1 MKKYLAGLILPILC
15 FLSPTV
21 ANAQV
26 ETTLQPNQITIT
38 GNRLEKQPPRQ
49 IFVQTN
55 SPIQD
60 LRVLVLDL
68 NRQDGTTVFPASGI
82 VANKQNWQ
90 TIKSN
95 QMLIPL
101 EFNLS
106 QAPSSGEYNGTIRFS
121 YTGGELTLPI
131 TLQVKDFWLLPLL
144 VLFLGTGLGILVS
157 VYRAQGRPRD
167 EILVRVG
174 QLQTQIQEDIEFG
187 KIAGFKQYI
196 EGCLIEIKMDLQTEK
211 WEQAIATLEQAENVW
226 KRWVK
231 GRNDWLQQFDYC
243 QQLKHQL
250 EDKNPN
256 DLEVKAILRDLEATI
271 NDVPE
276 LETPEQFRER
286 LEKIAQQMN
295 QSILENQKQDLKAL
309 IAEIPLEKRTTI
321 LPEFEQLE
329 AKIAT
334 ESLAN
339 PKQFKALTTEL
350 NDLTVKAQDIG
361 NESSAR
367 GVISKS
373 LFGFTG
379 VMSPPPVTNRSITST
394 PETTK
399 AGVRLKLFTWTS
411 YAIAVIF
418 LAGTGFSQL
427 YIDNPTFGANP
438 WKDYFALMAWGFG
451 AEATRDAI
459 TKVVQSWNLP
469 GLK

>member
-1 MKKYLAGLILPILC
+1 MKKYLAGIILPVLC

-26 ETTLQPNQITIT
+26 ETTIQPTQITIA
-38 GNRLEKQPPRQ
+38 GNRIEKQPSRQ

-60 LRVLVLDL
+60 LQVLALDL
-68 NRQDGTTVFPASGI
+68 NSRDGITIFPASGI
-82 VANKQNWQ
+82 ISNKSNWQ
-90 TIKSN
+90 TIRSN
-95 QMLIPL
+95 QIIVPV

-106 QAPSSGEYNGTIRFS
+106 QAPSSGEYLGNLRLT

-131 TLQVKDFWLLPLL
+131 TLQIKDWWLPPLL

-167 EILVRVG
+167 EVLVRIG
-174 QLQTQIQEDIEFG
+174 QLQTQMQEDIEFV
-187 KIAGFKQYI
+187 KITAFKQYI
-196 EGCLIEIKMDLQTEK
+196 EGCLIEIKMDLQIEK
-211 WEQAIATLEQAENVW
+211 WEQAIAILEQTENIW

-231 GRNDWLQQFDYC
+231 GRSDWLQQFDYC
-243 QQLKHQL
+243 QQIRQQL

-256 DLEVKAILRDLEATI
+256 DLEVKAILRNLEATI
-271 NDVPE
+271 NDAPE

-286 LEKIAQQMN
+286 LEKIYQQMN
-295 QSILENQKQDLKAL
+295 QLVLENQKQDLKAL
-309 IAEIPLEKRTTI
+309 IAEIPLDKRSSI
-321 LPEFEQLE
+321 LPQFQKLE
-329 AKIAT
+329 EKIAA
-334 ESLAN
+334 EPPAN
-339 PKQFKALTTEL
+339 FTQFKALTAEL
-350 NDLTVKAQDIG
+350 NDLKVQVEQFDDQP
-361 NESSAR
+361 SSRSA
-367 GVISKS
+367 ISKNLLGS
-373 LFGFTG
+373 GG
-379 VMSPPPVTNRSITST
+379 ISSPPQTRSTIST

-399 AGVRLKLFTWTS
+399 AGVRLKLFTGTS

-418 LAGTGFSQL
+418 LAGAGFSQL

>member
-1 MKKYLAGLILPILC
+1 MKKYLAGIILPVLC

-26 ETTLQPNQITIT
+26 ETTIQPTQITIA
-38 GNRLEKQPPRQ
+38 GNRIEKQPSRQ

-60 LRVLVLDL
+60 LQVLALDL
-68 NRQDGTTVFPASGI
+68 NSRDGITIFPASGI
-82 VANKQNWQ
+82 ISNKSNWQ
-90 TIKSN
+90 TIRSN
-95 QMLIPL
+95 QIIVPV

-106 QAPSSGEYNGTIRFS
+106 QAPSSGEYLGNLRLT

-131 TLQVKDFWLLPLL
+131 TLQIKDWWLPPLL

-167 EILVRVG
+167 EVLVRIG
-174 QLQTQIQEDIEFG
+174 QLQTQMQEDIEFV
-187 KIAGFKQYI
+187 KITAFKQYI
-196 EGCLIEIKMDLQTEK
+196 EGCLIEVKMDLQTEK
-211 WEQAIATLEQAENVW
+211 WEQAIAILEQAENIW

-231 GRNDWLQQFDYC
+231 GRSDWLQQFDYC
-243 QQLKHQL
+243 QQIRQQL

-256 DLEVKAILRDLEATI
+256 DLEVKAILRNLEATI
-271 NDVPE
+271 NDAPE

-286 LEKIAQQMN
+286 LEKIYQQMN
-295 QSILENQKQDLKAL
+295 QLVLENQKQDLKAL
-309 IAEIPLEKRTTI
+309 IAEIPLDKRNSI
-321 LPEFEQLE
+321 LPQFQQLE
-329 AKIAT
+329 AKIAA
-334 ESLAN
+334 ESPAN
-339 PKQFKALTTEL
+339 FTQFKDLTAEL
-350 NDLTVKAQDIG
+350 NDLKVQVEQFDDQP
-361 NESSAR
+361 SSR
-367 GVISKS
+367 SGISKNLLGS
-373 LFGFTG
+373 GG
-379 VMSPPPVTNRSITST
+379 ISSPPQTRSTIST

-399 AGVRLKLFTWTS
+399 AGVRLKLFTGTS

-427 YIDNPTFGANP
+427 YIDNLTFGANP

>member
-1 MKKYLAGLILPILC
+1 MKKYLAGLILPVLC
-15 FLSPTV
+15 LLSPTV

-55 SPIQD
+55 SSIQD

-68 NRQDGTTVFPASGI
+68 NRRDGNSVFPASGI
-82 VANKQNWQ
+82 FPNKQNWQ
-90 TIKSN
+90 TIKPN

-211 WEQAIATLEQAENVW
+211 WELAIATLEQAENVW

-231 GRNDWLQQFDYC
+231 GRTDWLQQFNYAQELK
-243 QQLKHQL
+243 QQL
-250 EDKNPN
+250 EEKNPN
-256 DLEVKAILRDLEATI
+256 DLEVKAILRNLEATV
-271 NDVPE
+271 NGAPE
-276 LETPEQFRER
+276 LETPEQFREQ
-286 LEKIAQQMN
+286 LEKIYQQMN
-295 QSILENQKQDLKAL
+295 QLVLENQKQDLKAL

-329 AKIAT
+329 AKITT
-334 ESLAN
+334 EPPAN
-339 PKQFKALTTEL
+339 LKQFKALTTEL
-350 NDLTVKAQDIG
+350 NDLTLKAQDIE
-361 NESSAR
+361 NESSPR

-379 VMSPPPVTNRSITST
+379 VMSPPPVTNRSTTST

-459 TKVVQSWNLP
+459 TKVVQGWNLP

>member
-1 MKKYLAGLILPILC
+1 MKKYLAGIILPVLC

-26 ETTLQPNQITIT
+26 ETTIQPTQITIA
-38 GNRLEKQPPRQ
+38 GNRIEKQPSRQ

-60 LRVLVLDL
+60 LQVLALDL
-68 NRQDGTTVFPASGI
+68 NSRDGITIFPASGI
-82 VANKQNWQ
+82 ISNKSNWQ
-90 TIKSN
+90 TIRSN
-95 QMLIPL
+95 QIIVPV

-106 QAPSSGEYNGTIRFS
+106 QAPSSGEYLGNLRLT

-131 TLQVKDFWLLPLL
+131 TLQIKDWWLPPLL

-167 EILVRVG
+167 EVLVRIG
-174 QLQTQIQEDIEFG
+174 QLQTQMQEDIEFV
-187 KIAGFKQYI
+187 KITAFKQYI
-196 EGCLIEIKMDLQTEK
+196 EGCLIEVKMDLQTEK
-211 WEQAIATLEQAENVW
+211 WEQAIAILEQTENIW

-231 GRNDWLQQFDYC
+231 GRSDWLQQFDYC
-243 QQLKHQL
+243 QQIRQQL

-256 DLEVKAILRDLEATI
+256 DLEVKAILRNLEATI
-271 NDVPE
+271 NDAPE

-286 LEKIAQQMN
+286 LEKIYQQMN
-295 QSILENQKQDLKAL
+295 QLVLETQKQDLKAL
-309 IAEIPLEKRTTI
+309 IAKIPLEKQNSV
-321 LPEFEQLE
+321 LSQFQQLE
-329 AKIAT
+329 AKIAA
-334 ESLAN
+334 ESPAN
-339 PKQFKALTTEL
+339 FTQFKALTAEL
-350 NDLTVKAQDIG
+350 NDLKEQVEQLHDQ
-361 NESSAR
+361 SSPR
-367 GVISKS
+367 SGISKNLLGS
-373 LFGFTG
+373 GG
-379 VMSPPPVTNRSITST
+379 ISSPPQTRSTIST

-399 AGVRLKLFTWTS
+399 AGVRLKLFTGTS

-418 LAGTGFSQL
+418 LAGAGFSQL

>member
-1 MKKYLAGLILPILC
+1 MKKYLAGIILPVLC

-26 ETTLQPNQITIT
+26 ETTIQPTQITIA
-38 GNRLEKQPPRQ
+38 GNRIEKQPSRQ

-60 LRVLVLDL
+60 LQVLALDL
-68 NRQDGTTVFPASGI
+68 NSRDGITIFPASGI
-82 VANKQNWQ
+82 ISNKSNWQ
-90 TIKSN
+90 TIRSN
-95 QMLIPL
+95 QIIVPVG
-101 EFNLS
+101 FDLS
-106 QAPSSGEYNGTIRFS
+106 QASSSGEYLGNLRLT

-131 TLQVKDFWLLPLL
+131 TLQIKDWWLPPLL

-167 EILVRVG
+167 EVLVRIG
-174 QLQTQIQEDIEFG
+174 QLQTQMQEDIEFV
-187 KIAGFKQYI
+187 KITAFKQYI
-196 EGCLIEIKMDLQTEK
+196 EGCLIEVKMDLQTEK
-211 WEQAIATLEQAENVW
+211 WEQAIAILEQAENIW

-231 GRNDWLQQFDYC
+231 GRSDWLQQFDYC
-243 QQLKHQL
+243 QQIRQQL

-256 DLEVKAILRDLEATI
+256 DLEVKSILRNLEATI
-271 NDVPE
+271 NDAPE

-286 LEKIAQQMN
+286 LEKIYQQMN
-295 QSILENQKQDLKAL
+295 QLVLENQKQDLKAL
-309 IAEIPLEKRTTI
+309 IAEIPLDKRSSI
-321 LPEFEQLE
+321 LPQFQQLE
-329 AKIAT
+329 AKIAA
-334 ESLAN
+334 ESPAN
-339 PKQFKALTTEL
+339 FTQFKRLTAEL
-350 NDLTVKAQDIG
+350 NDLKEQVEQLHDQ
-361 NESSAR
+361 SSPR
-367 GVISKS
+367 SGISKNLLGS
-373 LFGFTG
+373 GG
-379 VMSPPPVTNRSITST
+379 ISSPPQTRSTIST

-399 AGVRLKLFTWTS
+399 AGVRLKLFTGTS

-418 LAGTGFSQL
+418 LAGAGFSQL

>member
-1 MKKYLAGLILPILC
+1 MKKYLAGLILPVLY

-55 SPIQD
+55 NPIQD
-60 LRVLVLDL
+60 LRVLILDL
-68 NRQDGTTVFPASGI
+68 NRRDGTTVFPASGI
-82 VANKQNWQ
+82 VANKQNFQ
-90 TIKSN
+90 TIKPN

-106 QAPSSGEYNGTIRFS
+106 QAPSSGEYNGTMRLS

-131 TLQVKDFWLLPLL
+131 TLQVKDFWLLPVL

-211 WEQAIATLEQAENVW
+211 WEQAIATLEQAENIW

-231 GRNDWLQQFDYC
+231 GRSDWLQQFDYC
-243 QQLKHQL
+243 QQIRQQL

-256 DLEVKAILRDLEATI
+256 DLEVKAILRNLEATI
-271 NDVPE
+271 NDAPE

-286 LEKIAQQMN
+286 LEKIYQQMN
-295 QSILENQKQDLKAL
+295 QLVLETQKQDLKAL
-309 IAEIPLEKRTTI
+309 IAKIPLEKQNSV
-321 LPEFEQLE
+321 LSQFQKLE
-329 AKIAT
+329 EKIGS
-334 ESLAN
+334 EPPAN
-339 PKQFKALTTEL
+339 FTQFKRLTAEL
-350 NDLTVKAQDIG
+350 NDLKEQVEQLDDQ
-361 NESSAR
+361 SSPR
-367 GVISKS
+367 SGISKNPLGMGGIS
-373 LFGFTG
+373 
-379 VMSPPPVTNRSITST
+379 SPPPTHSTNST
-394 PETTK
+394 PEITK
-399 AGVRLKLFTWTS
+399 AGVRLKLFTGTS

-418 LAGTGFSQL
+418 LAGAGFSQL

>member
-1 MKKYLAGLILPILC
+1 MKKYLAGIILPVLC

-26 ETTLQPNQITIT
+26 ETTIQPTQITIA
-38 GNRLEKQPPRQ
+38 GNRIEKQPSRQ

-60 LRVLVLDL
+60 LQVLALDL
-68 NRQDGTTVFPASGI
+68 NSRDGITIFPASGI
-82 VANKQNWQ
+82 ISNKSNWQ
-90 TIKSN
+90 TIRSN
-95 QMLIPL
+95 QIIVPV

-106 QAPSSGEYNGTIRFS
+106 QAPSSGEYLGNLRLT

-131 TLQVKDFWLLPLL
+131 TLQIKDWWLPPLL

-167 EILVRVG
+167 EVLVRIG
-174 QLQTQIQEDIEFG
+174 QLQTQMQEDIEFV
-187 KIAGFKQYI
+187 KITAFKQYI
-196 EGCLIEIKMDLQTEK
+196 EGCLIEVKMDLQIEK
-211 WEQAIATLEQAENVW
+211 WEQAIAILEQTENIW

-231 GRNDWLQQFDYC
+231 GRSDWLQQFDYC
-243 QQLKHQL
+243 QQIRQQL

-256 DLEVKAILRDLEATI
+256 DLEVKAILRNLEATI
-271 NDVPE
+271 NDAPE

-286 LEKIAQQMN
+286 LEKIYQQMN
-295 QSILENQKQDLKAL
+295 QLVLENQKQDLKAL
-309 IAEIPLEKRTTI
+309 IAEIPLDKRSSI
-321 LPEFEQLE
+321 LPQFQQLE
-329 AKIAT
+329 GKIAA
-334 ESLAN
+334 EPPAN
-339 PKQFKALTTEL
+339 FTQFKALTAEL
-350 NDLTVKAQDIG
+350 NDLKEQVEQLHDQ
-361 NESSAR
+361 SSPR
-367 GVISKS
+367 SGISKNLLGS
-373 LFGFTG
+373 GG
-379 VMSPPPVTNRSITST
+379 ISSPPQTRSTIST

-399 AGVRLKLFTWTS
+399 AGVRLKLFTGTS

-418 LAGTGFSQL
+418 LAGAGFSQL

>member
-1 MKKYLAGLILPILC
+1 MKKYLAGIILPVLC

-26 ETTLQPNQITIT
+26 ETTIQPTQITIA
-38 GNRLEKQPPRQ
+38 GNRIEKQPSRQ

-60 LRVLVLDL
+60 LRVLALDL
-68 NRQDGTTVFPASGI
+68 NSRDGITIFPASGI
-82 VANKQNWQ
+82 ISNKSNWQ
-90 TIKSN
+90 TIRPN
-95 QMLIPL
+95 QIIVPI

-106 QAPSSGEYNGTIRFS
+106 QAPSSGEYLGNLRLT

-131 TLQVKDFWLLPLL
+131 TLQIKDWWLPPLL

-167 EILVRVG
+167 EVLVRIG
-174 QLQTQIQEDIEFG
+174 QLQTQMQEDIEFV
-187 KIAGFKQYI
+187 KITAFKQYI
-196 EGCLIEIKMDLQTEK
+196 EGCLIEVKMDLQTEK
-211 WEQAIATLEQAENVW
+211 WEQAIAILEQTENIW

-231 GRNDWLQQFDYC
+231 GRSDWLQQFDYC
-243 QQLKHQL
+243 QQIRQQL

-256 DLEVKAILRDLEATI
+256 DLEVKAILRNLEATI
-271 NDVPE
+271 NDAPE

-286 LEKIAQQMN
+286 LEKIYQQMN
-295 QSILENQKQDLKAL
+295 QLVLENQKQDLKAL
-309 IAEIPLEKRTTI
+309 IAEIPLDKRNSI
-321 LPEFEQLE
+321 LPQFQQLE
-329 AKIAT
+329 AKIAA
-334 ESLAN
+334 ESPAN
-339 PKQFKALTTEL
+339 FTQFKCLTAEL
-350 NDLTVKAQDIG
+350 NDLKVQVEQFDDQP
-361 NESSAR
+361 SSRSA
-367 GVISKS
+367 ISKNLLGS
-373 LFGFTG
+373 GG
-379 VMSPPPVTNRSITST
+379 ISSPPQTRSTIST

-399 AGVRLKLFTWTS
+399 AGVRLKLFTGTS

-418 LAGTGFSQL
+418 LAGAGFSQL

>member
-1 MKKYLAGLILPILC
+1 MKKYLAGIILPVLC

-26 ETTLQPNQITIT
+26 ETTIQPTQITIA
-38 GNRLEKQPPRQ
+38 GNRIEKQPSRQ

-60 LRVLVLDL
+60 LQVLALDL
-68 NRQDGTTVFPASGI
+68 NSRDGITIFPASGI
-82 VANKQNWQ
+82 ISNKSNWQ
-90 TIKSN
+90 TIRSN
-95 QMLIPL
+95 QIIVPV

-106 QAPSSGEYNGTIRFS
+106 QAPSSGEYLGNLRLT

-131 TLQVKDFWLLPLL
+131 TLQIKDWWLPPLL

-167 EILVRVG
+167 EVLVRIG
-174 QLQTQIQEDIEFG
+174 QLQTQMQEDIEFV
-187 KIAGFKQYI
+187 KITAFKQYI
-196 EGCLIEIKMDLQTEK
+196 EACLIEVKMDLQTEK
-211 WEQAIATLEQAENVW
+211 WEQAIAILEQAENIW

-231 GRNDWLQQFDYC
+231 GRSDWLQQFDYC
-243 QQLKHQL
+243 QQIRQQL

-256 DLEVKAILRDLEATI
+256 DLEVKAILRNLEATI
-271 NDVPE
+271 NDAPE

-286 LEKIAQQMN
+286 LEKIYQQMN
-295 QSILENQKQDLKAL
+295 QLVLENQKQDLKAL
-309 IAEIPLEKRTTI
+309 IAEIPLDKRNSI
-321 LPEFEQLE
+321 LPQFQQLE
-329 AKIAT
+329 AKIAA
-334 ESLAN
+334 ESPAN
-339 PKQFKALTTEL
+339 FTQFKDLTAEL
-350 NDLTVKAQDIG
+350 NDLKVQVEQFDDQP
-361 NESSAR
+361 SSR
-367 GVISKS
+367 SGISKNLLGS
-373 LFGFTG
+373 GG
-379 VMSPPPVTNRSITST
+379 ISSPPQTRSTIST

-399 AGVRLKLFTWTS
+399 AGVRLKLFTGTS

-418 LAGTGFSQL
+418 LAGAGFSQL

>member
-1 MKKYLAGLILPILC
+1 MKKYLAGIILPVLC

-26 ETTLQPNQITIT
+26 ETTIQPTQITIA
-38 GNRLEKQPPRQ
+38 GNRIEKQPSRQ

-60 LRVLVLDL
+60 LQVLALDL
-68 NRQDGTTVFPASGI
+68 NSRDGITIFPASGI
-82 VANKQNWQ
+82 ISNKSNWQ
-90 TIKSN
+90 TIRSN
-95 QMLIPL
+95 QIIVPV

-106 QAPSSGEYNGTIRFS
+106 QAPSSGEYLGNLRLT
-121 YTGGELTLPI
+121 YTGGELTLPV

-167 EILVRVG
+167 EVLVRIG
-174 QLQTQIQEDIEFG
+174 QLQTQMQEDIEFV
-187 KIAGFKQYI
+187 KITAFKQYI
-196 EGCLIEIKMDLQTEK
+196 EGCLIEVKMDLQIEK
-211 WEQAIATLEQAENVW
+211 WEQAIAILEQTENIW

-231 GRNDWLQQFDYC
+231 GRSDWLQQFDYC
-243 QQLKHQL
+243 QQIRQQL

-256 DLEVKAILRDLEATI
+256 DLEVKAILRNLEATI
-271 NDVPE
+271 NDAPE
-276 LETPEQFRER
+276 LETPEQFREQ
-286 LEKIAQQMN
+286 LEKIYQQMN
-295 QSILENQKQDLKAL
+295 QLVLETQKQDLKAL
-309 IAEIPLEKRTTI
+309 IAEIPLDKRSSI
-321 LPEFEQLE
+321 LPQFQQLE
-329 AKIAT
+329 AKIAA
-334 ESLAN
+334 EPPAN
-339 PKQFKALTTEL
+339 FTQFKALTAEL
-350 NDLTVKAQDIG
+350 NDLKEQVEQLHDQ
-361 NESSAR
+361 SSPR
-367 GVISKS
+367 SGISKNLLGS
-373 LFGFTG
+373 GG
-379 VMSPPPVTNRSITST
+379 ISSPPQTRSTNST
-394 PETTK
+394 PEITK
-399 AGVRLKLFTWTS
+399 AGVRLKLFTGTS

-418 LAGTGFSQL
+418 LAGAGFSQL

>member
-1 MKKYLAGLILPILC
+1 MKKYLAGIILPVLC

-26 ETTLQPNQITIT
+26 ETTIQPTQITIA
-38 GNRLEKQPPRQ
+38 GNRIEKQPSRQ

-60 LRVLVLDL
+60 LQVLALDL
-68 NRQDGTTVFPASGI
+68 NSRDGITIFPASGI
-82 VANKQNWQ
+82 ISNKSNWQ
-90 TIKSN
+90 TIRSN
-95 QMLIPL
+95 QIIVPV

-106 QAPSSGEYNGTIRFS
+106 QAPSSGEYLGNLRLT

-131 TLQVKDFWLLPLL
+131 TLQIKDWWLPPLL

-167 EILVRVG
+167 EVLVRIG
-174 QLQTQIQEDIEFG
+174 QLQTQMQEDIEFV
-187 KIAGFKQYI
+187 KITAFKQYI
-196 EGCLIEIKMDLQTEK
+196 EGCLIEVKMDLQTEK
-211 WEQAIATLEQAENVW
+211 WEQAIAILEQAENIW

-231 GRNDWLQQFDYC
+231 GRTDWLQQFDYC
-243 QQLKHQL
+243 QQIRQQL

-256 DLEVKAILRDLEATI
+256 DLEVKAILRNLEATI
-271 NDVPE
+271 NDAPE

-286 LEKIAQQMN
+286 LEKIYQQMN
-295 QSILENQKQDLKAL
+295 QLVLENQKQDLKAL
-309 IAEIPLEKRTTI
+309 IAEIPLDKRSSI
-321 LPEFEQLE
+321 LPQFQQLE
-329 AKIAT
+329 AKIAA
-334 ESLAN
+334 ESPAN
-339 PKQFKALTTEL
+339 FTQFKALTAEL
-350 NDLTVKAQDIG
+350 NDLKEQVEQLHDQ
-361 NESSAR
+361 SSPR
-367 GVISKS
+367 SGISKNLLGS
-373 LFGFTG
+373 GG
-379 VMSPPPVTNRSITST
+379 ISSPPQTRSTIST

-399 AGVRLKLFTWTS
+399 AGVRLKLFTGTS

-418 LAGTGFSQL
+418 LAGAGFSQL

>member
-1 MKKYLAGLILPILC
+1 MKKYLAGIILPVLC

-26 ETTLQPNQITIT
+26 ETTIQPTQITIA
-38 GNRLEKQPPRQ
+38 GNRIEKQPSRQ

-60 LRVLVLDL
+60 LQVLALDL
-68 NRQDGTTVFPASGI
+68 NSRDGITIFPASGI
-82 VANKQNWQ
+82 ISNKSNWQ
-90 TIKSN
+90 TIRSN
-95 QMLIPL
+95 QIIVPV

-106 QAPSSGEYNGTIRFS
+106 QAPSSGEYLGNLRLT

-131 TLQVKDFWLLPLL
+131 TLQIKDWWLPPLL

-167 EILVRVG
+167 EVLVRIG
-174 QLQTQIQEDIEFG
+174 QLQTQMQEDIEFV
-187 KIAGFKQYI
+187 KITAFKQYI
-196 EGCLIEIKMDLQTEK
+196 EACLIEVKMDLQTEK
-211 WEQAIATLEQAENVW
+211 WEQAIAILEQAENIW

-231 GRNDWLQQFDYC
+231 GRTDWLQQFDYC
-243 QQLKHQL
+243 QQIRQQL

-256 DLEVKAILRDLEATI
+256 DLEVKAILRNLEATI
-271 NDVPE
+271 NDAPE
-276 LETPEQFRER
+276 LETPEQFREQ
-286 LEKIAQQMN
+286 LEKIYQQMN
-295 QSILENQKQDLKAL
+295 QLVLENQKQDLKAL
-309 IAEIPLEKRTTI
+309 IAEIPLDKRSSI
-321 LPEFEQLE
+321 LPQFQQLE
-329 AKIAT
+329 AKIAA
-334 ESLAN
+334 ESPAN
-339 PKQFKALTTEL
+339 FTQFKALTAEL
-350 NDLTVKAQDIG
+350 NDLKEQVEQLHDQ
-361 NESSAR
+361 SSPR
-367 GVISKS
+367 SGISKNLLGS
-373 LFGFTG
+373 GG
-379 VMSPPPVTNRSITST
+379 ISSPPQTRSTIST

-399 AGVRLKLFTWTS
+399 AGVRLKLFTGTS

-418 LAGTGFSQL
+418 LAGAGFSQL

>member
-1 MKKYLAGLILPILC
+1 MKKYLAGIILPVLC

-26 ETTLQPNQITIT
+26 ETTIQPTQITIA
-38 GNRLEKQPPRQ
+38 GNRIEKQPSRQ

-60 LRVLVLDL
+60 LQVLALDL
-68 NRQDGTTVFPASGI
+68 NSRDGITIFPASGI
-82 VANKQNWQ
+82 ISNKSNWQ
-90 TIKSN
+90 TIRSN
-95 QMLIPL
+95 QIIVPV

-106 QAPSSGEYNGTIRFS
+106 QAPSSGEYLGNLRLT

-131 TLQVKDFWLLPLL
+131 TLQIKDWWLPPLL

-167 EILVRVG
+167 EVLVRIG
-174 QLQTQIQEDIEFG
+174 QLQTQMQEDIEFV
-187 KIAGFKQYI
+187 KITAFKQYI
-196 EGCLIEIKMDLQTEK
+196 EGCLIEVKMDLQTEK
-211 WEQAIATLEQAENVW
+211 WEQAIAILEQTENIW

-231 GRNDWLQQFDYC
+231 GRSDWLQQFDYC
-243 QQLKHQL
+243 QQIRQQL

-256 DLEVKAILRDLEATI
+256 DLEIKAILRNLEATI
-271 NDVPE
+271 NDAPE

-286 LEKIAQQMN
+286 LEKIYQQMN
-295 QSILENQKQDLKAL
+295 QLVLENQKQDLKAL

-350 NDLTVKAQDIG
+350 NDLTLKAQDIG
-361 NESSAR
+361 NESSPR

-379 VMSPPPVTNRSITST
+379 VMSPPPVTNRSTTST

>member
-1 MKKYLAGLILPILC
+1 MKKYLAGIILPVLC

-26 ETTLQPNQITIT
+26 ETTIQPTQITIA
-38 GNRLEKQPPRQ
+38 GNRIEKQPSRQ

-60 LRVLVLDL
+60 LQVLALDL
-68 NRQDGTTVFPASGI
+68 NSRDGITIFPASGI
-82 VANKQNWQ
+82 ISNKSNWQ
-90 TIKSN
+90 TIRSN
-95 QMLIPL
+95 QIIVPV

-106 QAPSSGEYNGTIRFS
+106 QAPSSGEYLGNLRLT

-131 TLQVKDFWLLPLL
+131 TLQIKDWWLPPLL

-167 EILVRVG
+167 EVLVRIG
-174 QLQTQIQEDIEFG
+174 QLQTQMQEDIEFV
-187 KIAGFKQYI
+187 KITAFKQYI
-196 EGCLIEIKMDLQTEK
+196 EGCLIEIKMDLQIEK
-211 WEQAIATLEQAENVW
+211 WEQAIAILEQTENIW

-231 GRNDWLQQFDYC
+231 GRSDWLQQFDYC
-243 QQLKHQL
+243 QQIRQQL

-256 DLEVKAILRDLEATI
+256 DLEVKAILRNLEATI
-271 NDVPE
+271 NDAPE

-286 LEKIAQQMN
+286 LEKIYQQMN
-295 QSILENQKQDLKAL
+295 QLVLENQKQDLKAL
-309 IAEIPLEKRTTI
+309 IAEIPLDKRNSI
-321 LPEFEQLE
+321 LPQFQQLE
-329 AKIAT
+329 AKIAA
-334 ESLAN
+334 ESPAN
-339 PKQFKALTTEL
+339 FTQFKDLTAEL
-350 NDLTVKAQDIG
+350 NDLKVQVEQFDDQP
-361 NESSAR
+361 SSR
-367 GVISKS
+367 SGISKNLLGS
-373 LFGFTG
+373 GG
-379 VMSPPPVTNRSITST
+379 ISSPPQTRSTIST

-399 AGVRLKLFTWTS
+399 AGVRLKLFTGTS

-418 LAGTGFSQL
+418 LAGAGFSQL

>member
-1 MKKYLAGLILPILC
+1 MKKYLAGIILPVLC

-26 ETTLQPNQITIT
+26 ETTIQPTQITIA
-38 GNRLEKQPPRQ
+38 GNRIEKQPSRQ

-60 LRVLVLDL
+60 LQVLALDL
-68 NRQDGTTVFPASGI
+68 NSRDGITIFPASGI
-82 VANKQNWQ
+82 ISNKSNWQ
-90 TIKSN
+90 TIRSN
-95 QMLIPL
+95 QIIVPV

-106 QAPSSGEYNGTIRFS
+106 QAPSSGEYLGNLRLT

-131 TLQVKDFWLLPLL
+131 TLQIKDWWLPPLL

-167 EILVRVG
+167 EVLVRIG
-174 QLQTQIQEDIEFG
+174 QLQTQMQEDIEFV
-187 KIAGFKQYI
+187 KITAFKQYI
-196 EGCLIEIKMDLQTEK
+196 EACLIEVKMDLQTEK
-211 WEQAIATLEQAENVW
+211 WEQAIAILEQAENIW

-231 GRNDWLQQFDYC
+231 GRSDWLQQFDYC
-243 QQLKHQL
+243 QQIRQQL

-256 DLEVKAILRDLEATI
+256 DLEVKAILRNLEATI
-271 NDVPE
+271 NDAPE

-286 LEKIAQQMN
+286 LEKIYQQMN
-295 QSILENQKQDLKAL
+295 QLVLENQKQDLKAL
-309 IAEIPLEKRTTI
+309 IAEIPLDKRNSI
-321 LPEFEQLE
+321 LPQFQQLE
-329 AKIAT
+329 AKIAA
-334 ESLAN
+334 ESPAN
-339 PKQFKALTTEL
+339 FTQFKRLTAEL
-350 NDLTVKAQDIG
+350 NDLKEQVEQLHDQ
-361 NESSAR
+361 SSPR
-367 GVISKS
+367 SGISKNLLGS
-373 LFGFTG
+373 GG
-379 VMSPPPVTNRSITST
+379 ISSPPQTRSTIST

-399 AGVRLKLFTWTS
+399 AGVRLKLFTGTS

-418 LAGTGFSQL
+418 LAGAGFSQL

>member
-1 MKKYLAGLILPILC
+1 MKKYLAGIILPVLC

-26 ETTLQPNQITIT
+26 ETTIQPTQITIA
-38 GNRLEKQPPRQ
+38 GNRIEKQPSRQ

-60 LRVLVLDL
+60 LQVLALDL
-68 NRQDGTTVFPASGI
+68 NSRDGITIFPASGI
-82 VANKQNWQ
+82 ISNKSNWQ
-90 TIKSN
+90 TIRSN
-95 QMLIPL
+95 QIIVPV

-106 QAPSSGEYNGTIRFS
+106 QAPSSGEYLGNLRLT

-131 TLQVKDFWLLPLL
+131 TLQIKDWWLPPLL

-167 EILVRVG
+167 EVLVRIG
-174 QLQTQIQEDIEFG
+174 QLQTQMQEDIEFV
-187 KIAGFKQYI
+187 KITAFKQYI
-196 EGCLIEIKMDLQTEK
+196 EACLIEVKMDLQTEK
-211 WEQAIATLEQAENVW
+211 WEQAIAILEQTENIW

-231 GRNDWLQQFDYC
+231 GRSDWLQQFDYC
-243 QQLKHQL
+243 QQIRQQL

-256 DLEVKAILRDLEATI
+256 DLEVKAILRNLEATI
-271 NDVPE
+271 NDAPE

-286 LEKIAQQMN
+286 LEKIYQQMN
-295 QSILENQKQDLKAL
+295 QLVLENQKQDLKAL
-309 IAEIPLEKRTTI
+309 IAEIPLDKRNSI
-321 LPEFEQLE
+321 LPQFQQLE
-329 AKIAT
+329 AKIAA
-334 ESLAN
+334 ESPAN
-339 PKQFKALTTEL
+339 FTQFKDLTAEL
-350 NDLTVKAQDIG
+350 NDLKVQVEQFDDQP
-361 NESSAR
+361 SSR
-367 GVISKS
+367 SGISKNLLGS
-373 LFGFTG
+373 GG
-379 VMSPPPVTNRSITST
+379 ISSPPQTRSINST

-399 AGVRLKLFTWTS
+399 AGVRLKLFTGTS

-418 LAGTGFSQL
+418 LAGAGFSQL

>member
-1 MKKYLAGLILPILC
+1 MKKYLAGIILPVLC

-26 ETTLQPNQITIT
+26 ETTIQPTQITIA
-38 GNRLEKQPPRQ
+38 GNRIEKQPSRQ

-60 LRVLVLDL
+60 LQVLALDL
-68 NRQDGTTVFPASGI
+68 NSRDGITIFPASGI
-82 VANKQNWQ
+82 ISNKSNWQ
-90 TIKSN
+90 TIRSN
-95 QMLIPL
+95 QIIVPVG
-101 EFNLS
+101 FDLS
-106 QAPSSGEYNGTIRFS
+106 QASSSGEYLGNLRLT

-131 TLQVKDFWLLPLL
+131 TLQIKDWWLPPLL

-167 EILVRVG
+167 EVLVRIG
-174 QLQTQIQEDIEFG
+174 QLQTQMQEDIEFV
-187 KIAGFKQYI
+187 KITAFKQYI
-196 EGCLIEIKMDLQTEK
+196 EGCLIEVKMDLQTEK
-211 WEQAIATLEQAENVW
+211 WEQAIAILEQAENIW

-231 GRNDWLQQFDYC
+231 GRSDWLQQFDYC
-243 QQLKHQL
+243 QQIRQQL

-271 NDVPE
+271 NDAPE

-295 QSILENQKQDLKAL
+295 QSVLENQKQDLKAL

-350 NDLTVKAQDIG
+350 NDLTLKAQDIG
-361 NESSAR
+361 NESSPR

-379 VMSPPPVTNRSITST
+379 VMSPPPVTNRSTTST

>member
-1 MKKYLAGLILPILC
+1 MKKYLAGIILPVLC

-26 ETTLQPNQITIT
+26 ETTIQPTQITIA
-38 GNRLEKQPPRQ
+38 GNRIEKQPSRQ

-60 LRVLVLDL
+60 LQVLALDL
-68 NRQDGTTVFPASGI
+68 NSRDGITIFPASGI
-82 VANKQNWQ
+82 ISNKSNWQ
-90 TIKSN
+90 TIRSN
-95 QMLIPL
+95 QIIVPV

-106 QAPSSGEYNGTIRFS
+106 QAPSSGEYLGNLRLT

-131 TLQVKDFWLLPLL
+131 TLQIKDWWLPPLL

-167 EILVRVG
+167 EVLVRIG
-174 QLQTQIQEDIEFG
+174 QLQTQMQEDIEFV
-187 KIAGFKQYI
+187 KITAFKQYI
-196 EGCLIEIKMDLQTEK
+196 EGCLIEVKMDLQTEK
-211 WEQAIATLEQAENVW
+211 WEQAIATLEQAENIW

-231 GRNDWLQQFDYC
+231 GRSDWLQQFDYC
-243 QQLKHQL
+243 QQIRQQL

-256 DLEVKAILRDLEATI
+256 DLEVKAILRNLEATI
-271 NDVPE
+271 NDAPE

-286 LEKIAQQMN
+286 LEKIYQQMN
-295 QSILENQKQDLKAL
+295 QLVLENQKQDLKAL
-309 IAEIPLEKRTTI
+309 IAEIPLDKRNSI
-321 LPEFEQLE
+321 LPQFQQLE
-329 AKIAT
+329 AKIAA
-334 ESLAN
+334 ESPAN
-339 PKQFKALTTEL
+339 FTQFKRLTAEL
-350 NDLTVKAQDIG
+350 NDLKEQVEQLHDQ
-361 NESSAR
+361 SSPR
-367 GVISKS
+367 SGISKNLLGS
-373 LFGFTG
+373 GG
-379 VMSPPPVTNRSITST
+379 ISSPPQTRSTIST

-399 AGVRLKLFTWTS
+399 AGVRLKLFTGTS

-418 LAGTGFSQL
+418 LAGAGFSQL

>member
-1 MKKYLAGLILPILC
+1 MKKYLAGIILPVLC

-26 ETTLQPNQITIT
+26 ETTIQPTQITIA
-38 GNRLEKQPPRQ
+38 GNRIEKQPSRQ

-60 LRVLVLDL
+60 LQVLALDL
-68 NRQDGTTVFPASGI
+68 NSRDGITIFPASGI
-82 VANKQNWQ
+82 ISNKSNWQ
-90 TIKSN
+90 TIRSN
-95 QMLIPL
+95 QIIVPV

-106 QAPSSGEYNGTIRFS
+106 QAPSSGEYLGNLRLT

-131 TLQVKDFWLLPLL
+131 TLQIKDWWLPPLL
-144 VLFLGTGLGILVS
+144 ILFLGTGLGILVS

-167 EILVRVG
+167 EVLVRIG
-174 QLQTQIQEDIEFG
+174 QLQTQMQEDIEFV
-187 KIAGFKQYI
+187 KITAFKQYI
-196 EGCLIEIKMDLQTEK
+196 EGCLIEVKMDLQTEK
-211 WEQAIATLEQAENVW
+211 WEQAIAILEQTENIW

-231 GRNDWLQQFDYC
+231 GRSDWLQQFDYC
-243 QQLKHQL
+243 QQIRQQL

-256 DLEVKAILRDLEATI
+256 DLEVKAILRNLEATI
-271 NDVPE
+271 NDAPE

-286 LEKIAQQMN
+286 LEKIYQQMN
-295 QSILENQKQDLKAL
+295 QLVLENQKQDLKAL
-309 IAEIPLEKRTTI
+309 IAEIPLDKRNSI
-321 LPEFEQLE
+321 LPQFQQLE
-329 AKIAT
+329 AKIAA
-334 ESLAN
+334 ESPAN
-339 PKQFKALTTEL
+339 FTQFKRLTAEL
-350 NDLTVKAQDIG
+350 NDLKEQVEQLHDQ
-361 NESSAR
+361 SSPR
-367 GVISKS
+367 SGISKNLLGS
-373 LFGFTG
+373 GG
-379 VMSPPPVTNRSITST
+379 ISSPPQTRSTIST

-399 AGVRLKLFTWTS
+399 AGVRLKLFTGTS

-418 LAGTGFSQL
+418 LAGAGFSQL
-427 YIDNPTFGANP
+427 YIDNLTFGANP